1 MTLLNEPNSTDQLT
15 FSLPGRPVSP
25 SASPESVSDWMTRAA
40 TWPSSLSEF
49 VSSYSP
55 AGSYSKTSPV
65 CLVATEGTTSLPSS
79 TKWKSAGIRAR
90 GVSWTLNMPEW
101 HSDAVACLLSD
112 TLETTG
118 DHLARYCLSQ
128 RACAGILRRADKR
141 GKKLPELLDQA
152 LRQTA
157 DGPPKPLAP

>member
-1 MTLLNEPNSTDQLT
+1 MRV
-15 FSLPGRPVSP
+15 G
-25 SASPESVSDWMTRAA
+25 
-40 TWPSSLSEF
+40 
-49 VSSYSP
+49 
-55 AGSYSKTSPV
+55 
-65 CLVATEGTTSLPSS
+65 
-79 TKWKSAGIRAR
+79 
-90 GVSWTLNMPEW
+90 GVSLTLNMPVW

-118 DHLARYCLSQ
+118 DHLQRYCLSS
-128 RACAGILRRADKR
+128 RACAGILRRAEKR

>member
-1 MTLLNEPNSTDQLT
+1 MTSLNEPNNSDQLT
-15 FSLPGRPVSP
+15 FLSP
-25 SASPESVSDWMTRAA
+25 DRLASPLASQESVSDWMIRVA
-40 TWPSSLSEF
+40 TSPLSPSEF
-49 VSSYSP
+49 ASSYVP
-55 AGSYSKTSPV
+55 VGSSSKMSPV
-65 CLVATEGTTSLPSS
+65 SLRAEKGTTSLPSS
-79 TKWKSAGIRAR
+79 IKWKNAGIRAR
-90 GVSWTLNMPEW
+90 GESLTLNMQEW

-112 TLETTG
+112 ILETTG
-118 DHLARYCLSQ
+118 DQLQRFCLSQ